1 MQKILIVD
9 DDRDMCLLLKRFL
22 TRHNYEVL
30 EAYSGKKALEL
41 LETVEPALVMCD
53 FRLEDME
60 GNVLLGKIK
69 EIYPQ
74 VPVIII
80 TGYSDIKIA
89 VEVMKMGAYD
99 YITKPLFPDEI
110 LVTIKKALEAASSQD
125 TGAVH
130 TSPRVAAPP
139 PQPAGASAPVRPTV
153 PSGVP
158 VAEAAGPQVVHSGEY
173 IFGDT
178 PVFRQL
184 LQQIDLVGPT
194 NYSVIIYGESGSGK
208 EAIAQEIHKRS
219 KRKHKPFVAI
229 DCGALSKELA
239 GSELFGHEKG
249 SFTGAVNQKVGSF
262 ELANGGTIFLDE
274 VANLGYDIQ
283 VSLLRV
289 IQERKIRRV
298 GGLKDIEL
306 DVRVIVASNEKLWD
320 SARKGK
326 FREDLYHRFNEFSI
340 DVPPLRQRPDD
351 IMLFANHFL
360 SVTNAELA
368 KSIRGFSPEV
378 EHIFRNYVWYGN
390 LRELKN
396 VIKRATL
403 LSDGEFIEA
412 SSLPF
417 EISHFDKLQFE
428 KAPSAEPVPASFAPV
443 LPPSRP
449 AEDLFDSTRPV
460 GEGTLKSASI
470 DAEYDMILK
479 ALKKVN
485 FNKSKA
491 AKLLNI
497 DRKTLYNK
505 MKQYQELNNQ

>member
-1 MQKILIVD
+1 MQTILIID

-30 EAYSGKKALEL
+30 EAYNGKKALEL
-41 LETVEPALVMCD
+41 LETTEPALVMCD

-69 EIYPQ
+69 EIYPHL
-74 VPVIII
+74 PVIII

-110 LVTIKKALEAASSQD
+110 LVTIKKALEEASNRDETIPVGVNGGERHVEKPAIAKEKSP
-125 TGAVH
+125 AV
-130 TSPRVAAPP
+130 
-139 PQPAGASAPVRPTV
+139 TV
-153 PSGVP
+153 
-158 VAEAAGPQVVHSGEY
+158 SGEY
-173 IFGDT
+173 IFGDSA
-178 PVFRQL
+178 VFKQI
-184 LQQIDLVGPT
+184 LQQIDLVAPT
-194 NYSVIIYGESGSGK
+194 NYTVIIHGESGSGK

-219 KRKHKPFVAI
+219 KRKNKPFVAI

-249 SFTGAVNQKVGSF
+249 SFTGALNQKVGSF

-274 VANLGYDIQ
+274 IANLSYDIQ
-283 VSLLRV
+283 ISLLRV
-289 IQERKIRRV
+289 VQERKMRRV

-306 DVRVIVASNEKLWD
+306 DVRIIIASNERLWD
-320 SARKGK
+320 AVRRGK

-351 IMLFANHFL
+351 VMLFANHFL
-360 SVTNAELA
+360 QQTNAELG
-368 KSIRGFSPEV
+368 KNIRRFSDEV
-378 EHIFRNYVWYGN
+378 EHIFRSYVWYGN

-403 LSDGEFIEA
+403 LSDGEEIEA
-412 SSLPF
+412 SALPF
-417 EISHFDKLQFE
+417 EISNFSKLQFE
-428 KAPSAEPVPASFAPV
+428 KQPEPEVQMATTPSSFTEVSEKPR
-443 LPPSRP
+443 SFG
-449 AEDLFDSTRPV
+449 DT
-460 GEGTLKSASI
+460 TLKGASI
-470 DAEYDMILK
+470 DAEYEMILK

-505 MKQYQELNNQ
+505 MKQYQEFNNQ

>member
-1 MQKILIVD
+1 MQTILIID

-22 TRHNYEVL
+22 TRHGYDVI
-30 EAYSGKKALEL
+30 EAYNGKKALET
-41 LETVEPALVMCD
+41 LETVEPSLVMCD

-69 EIYPQ
+69 DKYPHL
-74 VPVIII
+74 PVIII

-110 LVTIKKALEAASSQD
+110 LVTIKQALDTASKESETERVETAAAPSSEPKSEKAL
-125 TGAVH
+125 
-130 TSPRVAAPP
+130 PP
-139 PQPAGASAPVRPTV
+139 KDKGPAITV
-153 PSGVP
+153 
-158 VAEAAGPQVVHSGEY
+158 SGEY

-178 PVFRQL
+178 PVFRQI
-184 LQQIDLVGPT
+184 LQQIDLVAPT
-194 NYSVIIYGESGSGK
+194 NYTVIIHGESGSGK

-219 KRKHKPFVAI
+219 KRKGKPFVAI

-249 SFTGAVNQKVGSF
+249 SFTGALNQKIGSF
-262 ELANGGTIFLDE
+262 ELANSGTIFLDE
-274 VANLGYDIQ
+274 IANLSYDIQ

-289 IQERKIRRV
+289 VQERKMRRI
-298 GGLKDIEL
+298 GGTKDIDL
-306 DVRVIVASNEKLWD
+306 HVRIIIASNERLWD
-320 SARKGK
+320 ATRKGK

-360 SVTNAELA
+360 QMTNQELG
-368 KSIRGFSPEV
+368 KNIRRFSDEV
-378 EHIFRNYVWYGN
+378 ESIFRSYVWYGN
-390 LRELKN
+390 LRELRN

-403 LSDGEFIEA
+403 LTDSEEIEA

-417 EISHFDKLQFE
+417 EISHFSKLQFD
-428 KAPSAEPVPASFAPV
+428 KQPEPVIVNSMPMAAAVSSPYNDV
-443 LPPSRP
+443 QEQPRSLS
-449 AEDLFDSTRPV
+449 ET
-460 GEGTLKSASI
+460 TLKGASI
-470 DAEYDMILK
+470 DAEYEMILK

-491 AKLLNI
+491 
-497 DRKTLYNK
+497 
-505 MKQYQELNNQ
+505 

>member
-1 MQKILIVD
+1 MQTILIID

-22 TRHNYEVL
+22 TRHGYEVL
-30 EAYSGKKALEL
+30 EAYSGKKAMEL
-41 LETVEPALVMCD
+41 LESTEPSLVMCD

-69 EIYPQ
+69 EKYSHM
-74 VPVIII
+74 PVIII

-110 LVTIKKALEAASSQD
+110 LVTIKKALESASKEED
-125 TGAVH
+125 AVKLP
-130 TSPRVAAPP
+130 SANGEQKSEKPAVAREKG
-139 PQPAGASAPVRPTV
+139 PAITV
-153 PSGVP
+153 SGD
-158 VAEAAGPQVVHSGEY
+158 Y

-184 LQQIDLVGPT
+184 LQQIDLVAPT
-194 NYSVIIYGESGSGK
+194 NYTVIIHGESGSGK

-219 KRKHKPFVAI
+219 KRKGKPFVAI

-249 SFTGAVNQKVGSF
+249 SFTGALNQKIGSF
-262 ELANGGTIFLDE
+262 ELANTGTIFLDE
-274 VANLGYDIQ
+274 VANLSYDIQ
-283 VSLLRV
+283 ISLLRV
-289 IQERKIRRV
+289 VQERKMRRV
-298 GGLKDIEL
+298 GGVKDIEL
-306 DVRVIVASNEKLWD
+306 DVRMIIASNERLWD
-320 SARKGK
+320 AVRRGK

-360 SVTNAELA
+360 QQTNAELG
-368 KSIRGFSPEV
+368 KNVRRFSNEV
-378 EHIFRNYVWYGN
+378 ESIFRSYVWYGN

-403 LSDGEFIEA
+403 LSDSEEIEA
-412 SSLPF
+412 NSLPF
-417 EISHFDKLQFE
+417 EISHFSKLQFE
-428 KAPSAEPVPASFAPV
+428 RQPEADVTNSMIPSPFTEVSDN
-443 LPPSRP
+443 SRSIS
-449 AEDLFDSTRPV
+449 ET
-460 GEGTLKSASI
+460 TLKGASI
-470 DAEYDMILK
+470 DAEYEMILK

-505 MKQYQELNNQ
+505 MKQYQEFNNQ

>member
-1 MQKILIVD
+1 MQKILIID

-22 TRHNYEVL
+22 SRHNFEVL
-30 EAYSGKKALEL
+30 ESYSGKKALEL
-41 LETVEPALVMCD
+41 LESVEPDLVMCD

-69 EIYPQ
+69 QKYPQ

-110 LVTIKKALEAASSQD
+110 LITIKKALEAATIQD

-130 TSPRVAAPP
+130 EKT
-139 PQPAGASAPVRPTV
+139 TV
-153 PSGVP
+153 KESVKSP
-158 VAEAAGPQVVHSGEY
+158 VATDANGAPKPTLVHSGDY

-178 PVFRQL
+178 PVFRQI

-219 KRKHKPFVAI
+219 KRKTKPFVAI

-249 SFTGAVNQKVGSF
+249 SFTGALNQKTGSF
-262 ELANGGTIFLDE
+262 EIANGGTIFLDE
-274 VANLGYDIQ
+274 VSNLSYDIQ

-289 IQERKIRRV
+289 VQERKMRRV
-298 GGLKDIEL
+298 GGVKDIEL
-306 DVRVIVASNEKLWD
+306 DVRIIIASNERLWD
-320 SARKGK
+320 AARKGK

-360 SVTNAELA
+360 EQTNAELG
-368 KSIRGFSPEV
+368 KNIKKFSPEV
-378 EHIFRNYVWYGN
+378 ESIFRSYVWYGN

-403 LSDGEFIEA
+403 LSDGEQIEA
-412 SSLPF
+412 ASLPF
-417 EISHFDKLQFE
+417 EISHFNKLQFE
-428 KAPSAEPVPASFAPV
+428 QQPEPAVTYSQQIPNTMEEV
-443 LPPSRP
+443 DLPRSSGT
-449 AEDLFDSTRPV
+449 ET
-460 GEGTLKSASI
+460 TLKGASI
-470 DAEYDMILK
+470 DAEYEMILK

-505 MKQYQELNNQ
+505 MKQYQEFNNQ

>member
-1 MQKILIVD
+1 MQTILIID

-22 TRHNYEVL
+22 TRHGYEVA
-30 EAYSGKKALEL
+30 EAYNGKKALEY
-41 LETVEPALVMCD
+41 LESNEPALVMCD

-69 EIYPQ
+69 ERYPHL
-74 VPVIII
+74 PVIII

-110 LVTIKKALEAASSQD
+110 LVTIKQALETASREPETAQ
-125 TGAVH
+125 
-130 TSPRVAAPP
+130 
-139 PQPAGASAPVRPTV
+139 PQRTATTNNTEAKAESSATPKGPVVTV
-153 PSGVP
+153 SGD
-158 VAEAAGPQVVHSGEY
+158 Y

-178 PVFRQL
+178 PVFRQI
-184 LQQIDLVGPT
+184 LQQIDLVAPT
-194 NYSVIIYGESGSGK
+194 NYTVIIHGESGSGK

-219 KRKHKPFVAI
+219 KRKSKPFVAI

-249 SFTGAVNQKVGSF
+249 SFTGALNQKVGSF

-274 VANLGYDIQ
+274 IANLSYDIQ
-283 VSLLRV
+283 ISLLRV
-289 IQERKIRRV
+289 VQERKMRRV
-298 GGLKDIEL
+298 GGVKDIDL
-306 DVRVIVASNEKLWD
+306 DVRIIIASNERLWD
-320 SARKGK
+320 AVRRGK

-351 IMLFANHFL
+351 VMLFANHFL
-360 SVTNAELA
+360 QQTNMELG
-368 KSIRGFSPEV
+368 KHIRRFSNET
-378 EHIFRNYVWYGN
+378 ESIFRSYVWYGN
-390 LRELKN
+390 LRELRN

-403 LSDGEFIEA
+403 LTDGEEIEA
-412 SSLPF
+412 NSLPF
-417 EISHFDKLQFE
+417 EISHFSKLQFE
-428 KAPSAEPVPASFAPV
+428 KQPEPAMSAMATVPSSFTEVADNG
-443 LPPSRP
+443 SGRSMS
-449 AEDLFDSTRPV
+449 ET
-460 GEGTLKSASI
+460 TLKGASI
-470 DAEYDMILK
+470 DAEYEMILK

-505 MKQYQELNNQ
+505 MKQYQEFNNQ

>member
-1 MQKILIVD
+1 MQTILIID
-9 DDRDMCLLLKRFL
+9 DDRDMCMLLKRFL
-22 TRHNYEVL
+22 TRHGYDVA
-30 EAYSGKKALEL
+30 EAYSGKKALEY
-41 LETVEPALVMCD
+41 LESNEPSLVMCD

-69 EIYPQ
+69 ERYPAM
-74 VPVIII
+74 PVIII

-110 LVTIKKALEAASSQD
+110 LVTIKKALESPAEEKAPAKRVESSEPANTSQ
-125 TGAVH
+125 GAV
-130 TSPRVAAPP
+130 
-139 PQPAGASAPVRPTV
+139 SATEFT
-153 PSGVP
+153 GN
-158 VAEAAGPQVVHSGEY
+158 VVHSGDY
-173 IFGDT
+173 IFGDSA
-178 PVFRQL
+178 VFRQI
-184 LQQIDLVGPT
+184 LQQIDLVAPT
-194 NYSVIIYGESGSGK
+194 NYTVIIHGESGSGK

-219 KRKHKPFVAI
+219 KRKGKPFVAI

-239 GSELFGHEKG
+239 GRELFGHEKG
-249 SFTGAVNQKVGSF
+249 SFTGALNQKAGSF
-262 ELANGGTIFLDE
+262 ETANGGTIFLDE
-274 VANLGYDIQ
+274 IANLSYDIQ

-289 IQERKIRRV
+289 VQERKMRRV

-306 DVRVIVASNEKLWD
+306 DVRIIIASNERLWD
-320 SARKGK
+320 AVRKGK

-351 IMLFANHFL
+351 VMLFANHFL
-360 SVTNAELA
+360 RQTNQELG
-368 KSIRGFSPEV
+368 KNLKRFSPEV
-378 EHIFRNYVWYGN
+378 ENIFRNYVWYGN

-403 LSDGEFIEA
+403 LSEGDQVEA
-412 SSLPF
+412 IALPF
-417 EISHFDKLQFE
+417 EIANFSKLQFDRQPE
-428 KAPSAEPVPASFAPV
+428 PQSVTNSFMPPEAMTEVAETAST
-443 LPPSRP
+443 PSRS
-449 AEDLFDSTRPV
+449 F
-460 GEGTLKSASI
+460 GETTLKGASI
-470 DAEYDMILK
+470 DAEYEMILK

-505 MKQYQELNNQ
+505 MKQYQEFNNQ

>member
-1 MQKILIVD
+1 MQTILIID

-22 TRHNYEVL
+22 TRHGYEVL
-30 EAYSGKKALEL
+30 EAYNGKKALEI
-41 LETVEPALVMCD
+41 LEEAEPSLVMCD

-69 EIYPQ
+69 EKYPAL
-74 VPVIII
+74 PVIII

-110 LVTIKKALEAASSQD
+110 LVTIKKALETPLAGDSKQVVPPVKEAS
-125 TGAVH
+125 
-130 TSPRVAAPP
+130 VAT
-139 PQPAGASAPVRPTV
+139 QPAAKQAPTKVI
-153 PSGVP
+153 
-158 VAEAAGPQVVHSGEY
+158 HSGEY
-173 IFGDT
+173 IFGDSA
-178 PVFRQL
+178 VFRAL
-184 LQQIDLVGPT
+184 LQQIDLVAPT
-194 NYSVIIYGESGSGK
+194 NYTVIIYGESGSGK

-219 KRKHKPFVAI
+219 KRKNKPFVAI
-229 DCGALSKELA
+229 DCGSLSKELA

-249 SFTGAVNQKVGSF
+249 SFTGALNQKIGSF
-262 ELANGGTIFLDE
+262 EIANGGTIFLDE
-274 VANLGYDIQ
+274 VANLSYDIQ

-289 IQERKIRRV
+289 VQERKMRRV
-298 GGLKDIEL
+298 GGTKDIDL
-306 DVRVIVASNEKLWD
+306 DVRIIVASNENLWE
-320 SARKGK
+320 STRKGK

-340 DVPPLRQRPDD
+340 DVLPLRKRQEDV
-351 IMLFANHFL
+351 MLFANHFL
-360 SVTNAELA
+360 EQTNQELG
-368 KSIRGFSPEV
+368 KNVKRFSEEV
-378 EHIFRNYVWYGN
+378 EHIFKTYVWYGN

-403 LSDGEFIEA
+403 LTDGDQIEA

-417 EISHFDKLQFE
+417 EISHHSKLQFE
-428 KAPSAEPVPASFAPV
+428 SQPEQSVKPAMPAPITRE
-443 LPPSRP
+443 
-449 AEDLFDSTRPV
+449 EIIDSPRGISET
-460 GEGTLKSASI
+460 TLKGASI
-470 DAEYDMILK
+470 DAEYEMILK

-505 MKQYQELNNQ
+505 MKQYQEFNNQ

>member
-1 MQKILIVD
+1 MQTILIID

-30 EAYSGKKALEL
+30 EAYSGKKALEQ
-41 LETVEPALVMCD
+41 LETTEPSLVMCD

-69 EIYPQ
+69 ERYPHL
-74 VPVIII
+74 PVIII

-110 LVTIKKALEAASSQD
+110 LVTIKKALEA
-125 TGAVH
+125 
-130 TSPRVAAPP
+130 
-139 PQPAGASAPVRPTV
+139 PQTQTESVKVGTPVTAGNKSEEPAGPKEKGPVITV
-153 PSGVP
+153 SGD
-158 VAEAAGPQVVHSGEY
+158 Y

-178 PVFRQL
+178 PVFKQI
-184 LQQIDLVGPT
+184 LQQIDLVAPT
-194 NYSVIIYGESGSGK
+194 NYTVIIHGESGSGK

-219 KRKHKPFVAI
+219 KRKSKPFVAI

-249 SFTGAVNQKVGSF
+249 SFTGALNQKTGSF
-262 ELANGGTIFLDE
+262 ELANTGTIFLDE
-274 VANLGYDIQ
+274 VANLSYDIQ

-289 IQERKIRRV
+289 VQERKMRRV
-298 GGLKDIEL
+298 GGVKDIEL
-306 DVRVIVASNEKLWD
+306 DVRIIIASNERLWD
-320 SARKGK
+320 AVRRGK

-351 IMLFANHFL
+351 VMLFANHFL
-360 SVTNAELA
+360 HQTNTELG
-368 KSIRGFSPEV
+368 KNVRRFSAEV
-378 EHIFRNYVWYGN
+378 ENIFRNYVWYGN

-403 LSDGEFIEA
+403 LTDGEEIET

-417 EISHFDKLQFE
+417 EISHFNKLQFDQ
-428 KAPSAEPVPASFAPV
+428 PEPVAVTNSYAPPV
-443 LPPSRP
+443 AETLDVQRP
-449 AEDLFDSTRPV
+449 AGLSET
-460 GEGTLKSASI
+460 TLKGASI
-470 DAEYDMILK
+470 DAEYEMILK

-505 MKQYQELNNQ
+505 MKQYQEFNNQ

>member
-1 MQKILIVD
+1 MQKILIID

-22 TRHNYEVL
+22 SRHGFEVL
-30 EAYSGKKALEL
+30 ESYSGKKALEL
-41 LETVEPALVMCD
+41 LETVQPDLVMCD

-110 LVTIKKALEAASSQD
+110 LVTIKKALEAAQTHETGVSHSNPAPAERPRSEAPASS
-125 TGAVH
+125 AAAS
-130 TSPRVAAPP
+130 SPASDSHNNM
-139 PQPAGASAPVRPTV
+139 PAI
-153 PSGVP
+153 
-158 VAEAAGPQVVHSGEY
+158 VHSGDY

-178 PVFRQL
+178 PVFRQIL
-184 LQQIDLVGPT
+184 KQIDLVAPT
-194 NYSVIIYGESGSGK
+194 TYSVIIYGESGSGK

-219 KRKHKPFVAI
+219 KRKGKPFVAI

-249 SFTGAVNQKVGSF
+249 SFTGALNQKMGSF
-262 ELANGGTIFLDE
+262 EIANGGTIFLDE
-274 VANLGYDIQ
+274 VANLSYDIQ

-289 IQERKIRRV
+289 VQERKMRRV
-298 GGLKDIEL
+298 GGVKDTEL
-306 DVRVIVASNEKLWD
+306 DVRIIIASNEKLWD
-320 SARKGK
+320 AARKGK
-326 FREDLYHRFNEFSI
+326 FREDLFHRFNEFTI
-340 DVPPLRQRPDD
+340 DVPPLRQRQDD

-360 SVTNAELA
+360 QQTNQELG
-368 KSIRGFSPEV
+368 KNVKRFSAEV
-378 EHIFRNYVWYGN
+378 ESIFRNYVWYGN

-403 LSDGEFIEA
+403 LTDGEQIEA

-417 EISHFDKLQFE
+417 EISHFNKLQFE
-428 KAPSAEPVPASFAPV
+428 KQPTEVSSSRIPMPADPEEAEETH
-443 LPPSRP
+443 RP
-449 AEDLFDSTRPV
+449 ISET
-460 GEGTLKSASI
+460 TLKGASI
-470 DAEYDMILK
+470 DAEYEMILK

-505 MKQYQELNNQ
+505 MKQYQEFNNQ

>member
-1 MQKILIVD
+1 MQKILIID

-22 TRHNYEVL
+22 TRHGFDVL
-30 EAYSGKKALEL
+30 ESYSGKKALEL
-41 LETVEPALVMCD
+41 LETVEPSLVMCD

-69 EIYPQ
+69 DRYPQ

-110 LVTIKKALEAASSQD
+110 LVTIKKALEAATIQD

-130 TSPRVAAPP
+130 EKPVLNV
-139 PQPAGASAPVRPTV
+139 PAQANNIVNNRENAPVII
-153 PSGVP
+153 
-158 VAEAAGPQVVHSGEY
+158 HSGEY

-219 KRKHKPFVAI
+219 KRKSRPFVAI

-249 SFTGAVNQKVGSF
+249 SFTGALNQKNGSF
-262 ELANGGTIFLDE
+262 EIANGGTIFLDE
-274 VANLGYDIQ
+274 VSNLSYDIQ

-289 IQERKIRRV
+289 VQERKMRRV
-298 GGLKDIEL
+298 GGVKDIEL
-306 DVRVIVASNEKLWD
+306 DVRIIIASNEKLWD
-320 SARKGK
+320 AARKGK

-340 DVPPLRQRPDD
+340 VVPPLRDRPDD

-360 SVTNAELA
+360 QQTNLELN
-368 KSIRGFSPEV
+368 KNLKKFSPEV
-378 EHIFRNYVWYGN
+378 ESIFRSYVWYGN

-403 LSDGEFIEA
+403 LSDGELVEA

-417 EISHFDKLQFE
+417 EISHFNKLQFE
-428 KAPSAEPVPASFAPV
+428 KVPDPSSMQAITHNAAEVEDHRAAPE
-443 LPPSRP
+443 
-449 AEDLFDSTRPV
+449 T
-460 GEGTLKSASI
+460 TLKGASI
-470 DAEYDMILK
+470 DAEYEMILK

-505 MKQYQELNNQ
+505 MKQYQEFNNQ

>member
-1 MQKILIVD
+1 MQKILIID

-22 TRHNYEVL
+22 TRHGFEVL
-30 EAYSGKKALEL
+30 EAYTGKKALEL
-41 LETVEPALVMCD
+41 LEETEPSLVMCD

-69 EIYPQ
+69 DKYPHL
-74 VPVIII
+74 PVIII

-110 LVTIKKALEAASSQD
+110 LVTIRKALEASANPAEPKVKTTSFETSQPSMQENS
-125 TGAVH
+125 TAKE
-130 TSPRVAAPP
+130 PKAAII
-139 PQPAGASAPVRPTV
+139 
-153 PSGVP
+153 
-158 VAEAAGPQVVHSGEY
+158 HSGEY

-178 PVFRQL
+178 PVFKTI

-194 NYSVIIYGESGSGK
+194 NYTVIIYGESGSGK

-219 KRKHKPFVAI
+219 KRKNKPFVAI

-249 SFTGAVNQKVGSF
+249 SFTGALNQKTGSF
-262 ELANGGTIFLDE
+262 EIANGGTIFLDE
-274 VANLGYDIQ
+274 VANLSYDIQ

-289 IQERKIRRV
+289 VQERKMRRV
-298 GGLKDIEL
+298 GGVKDIEL
-306 DVRVIVASNEKLWD
+306 DVRMIVASNEKLWD

-326 FREDLYHRFNEFSI
+326 FREDLFHRFNEFSI

-360 SVTNAELA
+360 QQTNDELG
-368 KSIRGFSPEV
+368 KRVKRFSPEV
-378 EHIFRNYVWYGN
+378 ENIFRSYVWYGN

-403 LSDGEFIEA
+403 LTDSDTIEA
-412 SSLPF
+412 TSLPF
-417 EISHFDKLQFE
+417 EISHYSKLQFD
-428 KAPSAEPVPASFAPV
+428 KQPDTTTVAPAHVNVPVSV
-443 LPPSRP
+443 LDEVPESIR
-449 AEDLFDSTRPV
+449 AISET
-460 GEGTLKSASI
+460 TLKGASI
-470 DAEYDMILK
+470 DAEYEMILK

-505 MKQYQELNNQ
+505 MKQYQEFNNQ

>member
-1 MQKILIVD
+1 
-9 DDRDMCLLLKRFL
+9 
-22 TRHNYEVL
+22 
-30 EAYSGKKALEL
+30 
-41 LETVEPALVMCD
+41 
-53 FRLEDME
+53 
-60 GNVLLGKIK
+60 
-69 EIYPQ
+69 
-74 VPVIII
+74 
-80 TGYSDIKIA
+80 
-89 VEVMKMGAYD
+89 MGAYD

-110 LVTIKKALEAASSQD
+110 LVTIRKALEAASSQD
-125 TGAVH
+125 TGAIH
-130 TSPRVAAPP
+130 EKPNSH
-139 PQPAGASAPVRPTV
+139 ASASST
-153 PSGVP
+153 
-158 VAEAAGPQVVHSGEY
+158 AAAAANSSSSTAGGEKAPQLIHSGEY

-178 PVFRQL
+178 ATFKTL
-184 LQQIDLVGPT
+184 LQQIDLVAPT

-219 KRKHKPFVAI
+219 KRKGKPFVAI

-249 SFTGAVNQKVGSF
+249 SFTGALNQKTGSF
-262 ELANGGTIFLDE
+262 EIANGGTIFLDE
-274 VANLGYDIQ
+274 VANLSYDIQ
-283 VSLLRV
+283 ISLLRV
-289 IQERKIRRV
+289 VQERKMRRV
-298 GGLKDIEL
+298 GGVKDIEL
-306 DVRVIVASNEKLWD
+306 DVRIIIASNEKLWD

-340 DVPPLRQRPDD
+340 DVPPLRQRQDD

-360 SVTNAELA
+360 ETTNAELG
-368 KSIRGFSPEV
+368 KNLKRFSPEV
-378 EHIFRNYVWYGN
+378 ENIFRNYVWYGN

-403 LSDGEFIEA
+403 LSDGDQVEA

-417 EISHFDKLQFE
+417 EISHYNKLQFD
-428 KAPSAEPVPASFAPV
+428 KGPAPEAVSSNQYAQPVNEEPG
-443 LPPSRP
+443 
-449 AEDLFDSTRPV
+449 ESTRSLS
-460 GEGTLKSASI
+460 ETTLKGASI

-505 MKQYQELNNQ
+505 MKQYQEFNNQ